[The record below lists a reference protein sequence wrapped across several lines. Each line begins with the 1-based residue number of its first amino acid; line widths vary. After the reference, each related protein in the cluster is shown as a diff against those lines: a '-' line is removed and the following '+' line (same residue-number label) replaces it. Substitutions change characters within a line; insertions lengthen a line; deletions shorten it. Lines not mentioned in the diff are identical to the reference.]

1 MKKLFFIALILIS
14 FQGIGQVYQAMPQA
28 GYGPVK
34 RFLIDSVLTIPMGK
48 ITLRNITGGRDTA
61 QIRYNIADSSM
72 YVYSGYQ
79 WIKLGSGTSGWGLT
93 GNASTVAGTNFI
105 GTTDAVGFDIRTN
118 NTIRQS
124 ITSGGNVGIGTT
136 SPVSKLHVT
145 GAIRG
150 TDSLVLTGLTSS
162 AGTKALRY
170 NTSTGSVSYADT
182 LVSLTNGSVGYGN
195 GGVLTGGNKLT
206 FDGQVFNVN
215 DNAGNR
221 MLSVDNVNRT
231 FYAGD
236 IDGGYNTSYY
246 SLDDVTET
254 AIVAARNINL
264 NASTRLYVSGVAG
277 IGTTPDASAQLEVG
291 SSSKGF
297 LIPRMTTTG
306 RNAIPSPATGL
317 LIWNTTDSTL
327 NQYRGLSGWAAIG
340 STYSAGYGLSL
351 ATTTFSADTAIV
363 STKAWRQKG
372 VDSVVGL
379 LGSYLPLA
387 GATYSTTSGDGLALT
402 TSTLTT
408 GNLMKLTNTSTVNN
422 GAGLLSIV
430 SSGANSTASKTTYGQ
445 QISVTN
451 TGTTSTN
458 VGLLV
463 TTSGGTNNYAALF
476 TGNVGIGVTTPIN
489 TLDVVRGTAGTMTKG
504 TYETASFERNADMK
518 FGIYTSSASSADGAS
533 LAFGQTNLKANS
545 NTVYPGFEMQYSYSA
560 TPETNK
566 MVWNYLGRNASGSV
580 TNYGT
585 EIIKLYASGLVA
597 INYASSAGVTVESK
611 LAVGANSAAASS
623 IVDITSTTK
632 GLLIPRMTTT
642 QMNAI
647 SSPATGLQVYNTT
660 TSSNNLYDGTGWK
673 QNATL
678 GYVDKSANYTILT
691 TDEIINCTTAAIT
704 ITLPTAVGASG
715 KNYTI
720 INSTSGD
727 VTINTTSSQTI
738 GNLNTATSLTLAND
752 KSVILVSSN
761 AAWKI
766 KAIY

>member
-14 FQGIGQVYQAMPQA
+14 FSGIGQVYQYLPQY
-28 GYGPVK
+28 GYQMNRVQA
-34 RFLIDSVLTIPMGK
+34 DSVLKIPSDTI
-48 ITLRNITGGRDTA
+48 RNKSG
-61 QIRYNIADSSM
+61 IAR
-72 YVYSGYQ
+72 
-79 WIKLGSGTSGWGLT
+79 
-93 GNASTVAGTNFI
+93 I
-105 GTTDAVGFDIRTN
+105 GTTLYAGNGTYWTAVSGGGSSYWQSSTTN
-118 NTIRQS
+118 NIDNTNS
-124 ITSGGNVGIGTT
+124 GNVGIGNTN
-136 SPVSKLHVT
+136 PQYKLDVT
-145 GAIRG
+145 GTI
-150 TDSLVLTGLTSS
+150 
-162 AGTKALRY
+162 
-170 NTSTGSVSYADT
+170 NSTGNISTSQTVSA
-182 LVSLTNGSVGYGN
+182 N
-195 GGVLTGGNKLT
+195 GGLEVVESFVPKVTLKNQTSN
-206 FDGQVFNVN
+206 
-215 DNAGNR
+215 
-221 MLSVDNVNRT
+221 
-231 FYAGD
+231 
-236 IDGGYNTSYY
+236 GGYLSMRNNGNQQRIYISSYEDSY
-246 SLDDVTET
+246 
-254 AIVAARNINL
+254 INQPL
-264 NASTRLYVSGVAG
+264 AVGNSSV
-277 IGTTPDASAQLEVG
+277 DASAQLDITA
-291 SSSKGF
+291 SSKGL
-297 LIPRMTTTG
+297 LIPRLTTTQ
-306 RNAIPSPATGL
+306 RNNILTPATGL